1 MVVMVVVP
9 LPLALALHHTWPG
22 QGLRLEGS
30 LGMLL
35 VRSRIPSPP
44 DVELDG
50 TDFPMLRQMLFHAPL
65 SQQLCLPKQGLRKK
79 VRAGVCASAVEK
91 HRPDVGKASP
101 CVCALRNKKS
111 SKGMRNLV
119 CQIANME
126 ANTRKSEPLLS
137 CRQHVPHR
145 RGLWS

>member
-50 TDFPMLRQMLFHAPL
+50 TDLPMLRQMLFHAPL
-65 SQQLCLPKQGLRKK
+65 SQQLCRPKQGLRKK
-79 VRAGVCASAVEK
+79 VPAGVCASAVREAQTRRRQRIPLRL
-91 HRPDVGKASP
+91 RP
-101 CVCALRNKKS
+101 
-111 SKGMRNLV
+111 
-119 CQIANME
+119 
-126 ANTRKSEPLLS
+126 
-137 CRQHVPHR
+137 
-145 RGLWS
+145 

>member
-50 TDFPMLRQMLFHAPL
+50 TDFPMLRQMLIMPHFLNSSADPN
-65 SQQLCLPKQGLRKK
+65 
-79 VRAGVCASAVEK
+79 RA
-91 HRPDVGKASP
+91 
-101 CVCALRNKKS
+101 
-111 SKGMRNLV
+111 
-119 CQIANME
+119 
-126 ANTRKSEPLLS
+126 
-137 CRQHVPHR
+137 
-145 RGLWS
+145 

>member
-35 VRSRIPSPP
+35 MRSRIPSPP

-50 TDFPMLRQMLFHAPL
+50 TDFPWLGNCSFTPHFLNSSADPN
-65 SQQLCLPKQGLRKK
+65 
-79 VRAGVCASAVEK
+79 RA
-91 HRPDVGKASP
+91 
-101 CVCALRNKKS
+101 
-111 SKGMRNLV
+111 
-119 CQIANME
+119 
-126 ANTRKSEPLLS
+126 
-137 CRQHVPHR
+137 
-145 RGLWS
+145 